1 MGSGTNSGGSS
12 QQPPLP
18 YVAHGTPDPYLT
30 HFDPRS
36 EHQSYKQAQMRLEEI
51 HKEEVTKVKWIYI
64 MQFSNRCRILIT
76 SSALLVIVIRSIVMV
91 TPVFLAAENNSPS
104 FVHNIYKKI
113 DRDNFPKKNWFNFF
127 FLRGQHKH

>member
-1 MGSGTNSGGSS
+1 MIEVNVKSPILISLKNTSFLFLLQEKRSLYNLNNYRQSSSSTTKNPASTSVLVEKLKDSASSTPSSSTSGMGSGTNSGGGGSS

-51 HKEEVTKVKWIYI
+51 HKEEVTKVK
-64 MQFSNRCRILIT
+64 
-76 SSALLVIVIRSIVMV
+76 
-91 TPVFLAAENNSPS
+91 
-104 FVHNIYKKI
+104 
-113 DRDNFPKKNWFNFF
+113 
-127 FLRGQHKH
+127 